1 MVSYFDHYH
10 SDVIPDHEW
19 IEYAASAG
27 FVALTRD
34 NRIRSDSIA
43 IRAVMENHGRLFIV
57 RGELIASER
66 AAMFLSALP
75 SVTRALERQSPNP
88 FIANLRRESRTS
100 GSVCLAKVMLTYEAW
115 QIRGKPVGGSLQEPI
130 PRRILVQRNL
140 TYAELLAAGLQVVEG
155 RFPVV
160 AQSWR

>member
-1 MVSYFDHYH
+1 MKTPSATKPYLSPPDLTFFTDRDLGKQFPGILREKGLRVVSYFDHYH

-75 SVTRALERQSPNP
+75 SVTRTLERQSPNP
-88 FIANLRRESRTS
+88 FIANLRRESRP
-100 GSVCLAKVMLTYEAW
+100 GGPICLAKVMLTYDAWLNKGEA
-115 QIRGKPVGGSLQEPI
+115 G
-130 PRRILVQRNL
+130 
-140 TYAELLAAGLQVVEG
+140 
-155 RFPVV
+155 
-160 AQSWR
+160 WR